1 MYQIQKE
8 QAVPSDQLGRLDKF
22 ALDQWDTE
30 GGRVPDE
37 CDPPRSGTTL
47 AHLVPPTGQSQP
59 TVNGRGSSLNRKARV
74 VEKPVYTTL
83 AVHQSEEADWD
94 YHDLAVFFGEWY
106 SRFNDRFRLCLPQV
120 PLRLDPRIRRNC
132 GGYFLPGHNE
142 FGLVYEIAVAVPP
155 PEQLA
160 GVDRGDLLGTLLHE
174 QLHLLQELNG
184 IRGKEGSNY
193 HNAQYRATA
202 ERFGL
207 LVDYR
212 GCQQYATDSVF
223 LDLLAEFGVEPP
235 YSVLVERATLRGE
248 NPPPAPP
255 PKKNPGR
262 SKLRKWSCGCTNVR
276 VGVSEFFAKCTRE
289 KECGKPYRPC

>member
-1 MYQIQKE
+1 MFQIQQE
-8 QAVPSDQLGRLDKF
+8 QAVPSDQKSRLDIF
-22 ALDQWDTE
+22 DLDQWATD
-30 GGRVPDE
+30 GGRMPDE
-37 CDPPRSGTTL
+37 CDPPLPDT
-47 AHLVPPTGQSQP
+47 AMPHLVRPTGQSQS
-59 TVNGRGSSLNRKARV
+59 TVNGKASSLNRKARV

-83 AVHQSEEADWD
+83 AVHQSDEADWD

-106 SRFNDRFRLCLPQV
+106 TRFNDRFRLSLPRV

-132 GGYFLPGHNE
+132 AGYFLPGHNE

-174 QLHLLQELNG
+174 QFHLLQELNG

-207 LVDYR
+207 LVDFR
-212 GCQQYATDSVF
+212 GRQKYATDSVF
-223 LDLLAEFGVEPP
+223 LDLLAEFGVELP
-235 YSVLVERATLRGE
+235 YSVLAERAALRGE
-248 NPPPAPP
+248 TPPPPPPA
-255 PKKNPGR
+255 KRGPGR
-262 SKLRKWSCGCTNVR
+262 SKLRKWTCGCTNVR
-276 VGVSEFFAKCTRE
+276 VGVAEFYAKCTRT
-289 KECGKPYRPC
+289 ECGKAFKQC

>member
-106 SRFNDRFRLCLPQV
+106 SRFNDRFRL
-120 PLRLDPRIRRNC
+120 
-132 GGYFLPGHNE
+132 
-142 FGLVYEIAVAVPP
+142 
-155 PEQLA
+155 
-160 GVDRGDLLGTLLHE
+160 
-174 QLHLLQELNG
+174 
-184 IRGKEGSNY
+184 
-193 HNAQYRATA
+193 
-202 ERFGL
+202 
-207 LVDYR
+207 
-212 GCQQYATDSVF
+212 
-223 LDLLAEFGVEPP
+223 
-235 YSVLVERATLRGE
+235 
-248 NPPPAPP
+248 
-255 PKKNPGR
+255 
-262 SKLRKWSCGCTNVR
+262 
-276 VGVSEFFAKCTRE
+276 
-289 KECGKPYRPC
+289 